1 MRRLPSAQ
9 KRTNGPPGPRA
20 LWTGSGTWLA
30 GGIAA
35 VHAAF
40 QKLVTDFSDHVAE
53 NAIQEME
60 IAGLTVGDG
69 EETAVRDAIRT
80 LVTERLIEAL
90 RQGNEAESDVIS
102 CMRIT
107 TTREMLIQIFDRRG
121 S

>member
-1 MRRLPSAQ
+1 MKRIPRDRRSIS
-9 KRTNGPPGPRA
+9 PPGPKH

-35 VHAAF
+35 LHAAF
-40 QKLVTDFSDHVAE
+40 EKLVTDFSDHLGE

-60 IAGLTVGDG
+60 IAGLTIGD
-69 EETAVRDAIRT
+69 EDATAVRSAIRT
-80 LVTERLIEAL
+80 LVSEKLLEAL
-90 RQGNEAESDVIS
+90 RQESETEPDAIS
-102 CMRIT
+102 RIRIT